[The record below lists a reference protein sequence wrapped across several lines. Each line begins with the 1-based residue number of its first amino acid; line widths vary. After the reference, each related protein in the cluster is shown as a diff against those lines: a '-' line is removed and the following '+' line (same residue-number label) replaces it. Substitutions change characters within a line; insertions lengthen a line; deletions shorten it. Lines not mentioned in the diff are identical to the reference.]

1 MESRDVKEI
10 TVDVT
15 IGGKTV
21 HPTKVALYESIN
33 SIPYATVDYV
43 PDTDIEA
50 EEGSIPM
57 GSEKVFKVMGEL
69 QEKMFDVQ
77 EADSDILL
85 ADAFGGSI
93 YFKGR
98 ANAPMY
104 SLQAGA
110 VSFMQKIDHE
120 MSLVNV
126 FNAASYVPEK
136 ANINFSQHIQDKN
149 VPEIFLDILQTL
161 MDRFPTVLAKSKT
174 TTLSKKAMEVQH
186 NLNKDTRVKGVI
198 EEIMKVSCENE
209 EDGGGPHFA
218 WEKLAKW
225 MDAADHG
232 KTLCQRLADII
243 MANTGGFFGN
253 LLQFAND
260 FQELYIPD
268 FESAGYLK
276 SRRLI
281 FNGIKEMKVDI
292 ISCSLSTG
300 TMGWFPSRAVGI
312 ESPEALANDKNVNFS
327 KQNNDYI
334 TYPELPD
341 DITKVPSIIPC
352 PAPPWL
358 PRLWARFRSQKVPCG
373 TPVNQRDIMEV
384 SQTEKVIKEG
394 VKDTDK
400 KQEDSRTNMVYE
412 WAKNAYI
419 WEVLQSSSCAI
430 TTELKLDF
438 KVGVR
443 YRVLNTE
450 GKPLFSGLLTSIAH
464 CISVDGEK
472 GKATTDLSFSHV
484 VFLSATIPNV
494 K

>member
-1 MESRDVKEI
+1 MASRNVKEVSI
-10 TVDVT
+10 NVT
-15 IGGKTV
+15 IGGETV

-33 SIPYATVDYV
+33 SIPYATVDYI
-43 PDTDIEA
+43 PNTNTKA
-50 EEGSIPM
+50 EDGSIPM
-57 GSEKVFKVMGEL
+57 GSEKVFRVMGGL
-69 QEKMFDVQ
+69 QEKMFDIQ
-77 EADSDILL
+77 EADSKITLK
-85 ADAFGGSI
+85 DAFGRTVN
-93 YFKGR
+93 FKGR

-104 SLQAGA
+104 ALQAGA

-136 ANINFSQHIQDKN
+136 ANVNFSQHIQDKK

-186 NLNKDTRVKGVI
+186 NLNKDPRVKGVV
-198 EEIMKVSCENE
+198 EKIMQASCENE
-209 EDGGGPHFA
+209 ETGGGTHFA
-218 WEKLAKW
+218 WEKLAQW
-225 MDAADHG
+225 MDGADHG
-232 KTLCQRLADII
+232 KTLCQRMADII

-253 LLQFAND
+253 ILQFAND

-281 FNGIKEMKVDI
+281 FSGVKEVKVDI
-292 ISCSLSTG
+292 ISCSLATG

-334 TYPELPD
+334 TYPELPS

-358 PRLWARFRSQKVPCG
+358 PRLWARFRSQKIPCG
-373 TPVNQRDIMEV
+373 TSVTQRDILEV
-384 SQTEKVIKEG
+384 PQTEKVIKEG
-394 VKDTDK
+394 VQDTDK
-400 KQEDSRTNMVYE
+400 KQEESRTNMVYE

-419 WEVLQSSSCAI
+419 WEVLQSSVCSI

-450 GKPLFSGLLTSIAH
+450 GKPLFSGLLTSIVH
-464 CISVDGEK
+464 CASVDGEK
-472 GKATTDLSFSHV
+472 GKATTELSFSHV